1 MCMNFSSRFRAPK
14 QGVLSQEIE
23 CESRGSFFIKHFFH
37 DILNPLILVR
47 VNNNMAAKKK
57 AAPKKAAKKVAKKAA
72 PKKAAK
78 KVAPKKK

>member
-1 MCMNFSSRFRAPK
+1 VCMNFSSRFRAPK

-47 VNNNMAAKKK
+47 VKKK